1 MNILFNGIVSI
12 LQIFGLA
19 IFKFYGWVVIVGVLF
34 YMSWQNRRKSTWIDQ
49 TEHLLLRIEVP
60 KDNEKKELSAEHM
73 FASLHGILRPQSE
86 LVKEGSVQE
95 HISFEIASVANQ
107 IQFYVWVPKHLKDF
121 VEGQIYAQ
129 YPNVHISEGVED
141 YSKVEMGDRV
151 LFGTELILTKP
162 EVLPIKTFQSFEVDP
177 LAGITAVLS
186 KLEESGGEMWIQV
199 LAKPIDDT
207 WQEKGEK
214 YIESVK
220 GGKSTG
226 FLKSLGKE
234 LLELP
239 WYIISNGV
247 TGLAA
252 PGEKKKEEKKDDK
265 KEEKLTTGQSTMVKA
280 VEEKMT
286 KLGYEVK
293 IRIAYMG
300 PEQILA
306 KQRLQAIVGSFKQF
320 NTTNLNGFTTSK
332 YYDGPEFLDEYR
344 ARLFSSP
351 SYILNI
357 EELASLYHLP
367 HVSVE
372 TPNLVW
378 TTTKTAEPPPTLPTD
393 VNSGAGELSLF
404 AQTNFRGG
412 HSKFGIKRS
421 DRGRHLYV
429 IGQTGTGKSN
439 LLELLTLSDIY
450 HNQGLAIIDPHGDFA
465 TDMMQFIPEHRLED
479 VIYFNP
485 ADRDFPIA
493 FNPMEVIDPTF
504 KNHISSELV
513 GVLKR
518 LFEATSWGPRLEY
531 ILRYTILALLDYPDS
546 TLLGITRMLTEKD
559 FRKKVIKA
567 VQDPV
572 VKNFWVNEFASW
584 NDKFANEAVAP
595 VLNKVGAFTANPLV
609 RNIIGQPKSAIDLR
623 KIMDEGKILIVNLS
637 RGQVGEDN
645 AAILGALMVT
655 KIQLAAMGR
664 ASIPMD
670 MRRPFYLYVDEF
682 QNFATDSFAVILSE
696 ARKYG
701 LNLTVANQ
709 YVSQMPETVRDAVF
723 GNVGSMI
730 TFRVGANDATVIGK
744 YFEPVF
750 EPGDLIKLHNYHAFI
765 SMSINGD
772 KSSPFSGKTLAMP
785 PVEADQS
792 DRIIE
797 MSRKR
802 YANSRESVEQQITRW
817 SLSALTDTEEGVSHP
832 GSADIEPRENS
843 SIRSNQ
849 EQKPNTF
856 LGGLKNPEHHG
867 STTHPQGQG
876 RGASREGTNSHKI
889 GQNQAPNNTPKPQ
902 LVAVGANTPNN
913 ALGQQIAANEEI
925 RLRR

>member
-1 MNILFNGIVSI
+1 MNILFEAIVAI
-12 LQIFGLA
+12 LQVLGLA
-19 IFKFYGWVVIVGVLF
+19 IFKFYGWVVIVGVLA
-34 YMSWQNRRKSTWIDQ
+34 YMSWQNRRKSIWVDQ
-49 TEHLLLRIEVP
+49 TEHVLLRIEVP
-60 KDNEKKELSAEHM
+60 KENEKKELSAEQM

-86 LVKEGSVQE
+86 LTKEGSVQE
-95 HISFEIASVANQ
+95 HISFEIASVDNQ
-107 IQFYVWVPKHLKDF
+107 IQFYVWTPKHLKDF

-129 YPNVHISEGVED
+129 YPNVHISEGVDD
-141 YSKVEMGDRV
+141 YSRIELGDRV

-186 KLEESGGEMWIQV
+186 KLEEDGGEMWIQV
-199 LAKPIDDT
+199 LARPIDDT

-214 YIESVK
+214 YIKTVK
-220 GGKSTG
+220 GGPSPTFFKT
-226 FLKSLGKE
+226 LIRE

-239 WYIISNGV
+239 VYVLTNSV
-247 TGLAA
+247 TSLAA

-265 KEEKLTTGQSTMVKA
+265 KEEKLTTGQSTVVKA
-280 VEEKMT
+280 VEEKIT
-286 KLGYEVK
+286 KLGYEVR
-293 IRIAYMG
+293 IRIAYLG

-306 KQRLQAIVGSFKQF
+306 KQRLQAIVGGFKQF

-332 YYDGPEFLDEYR
+332 YFDGPDFLDEYK
-344 ARLFSSP
+344 ARLFLDGG
-351 SYILNI
+351 YILNI

-367 HVSVE
+367 HKSVE

-378 TTTKTAEPPPTLPTD
+378 TTTKTAEPPPNLPTD
-393 VNSGAGELSLF
+393 TNTDQADLSLF

-412 HSKFGIKRS
+412 RAKFGIKRA

-439 LLELLTLSDIY
+439 LLKLLTLSDIY

-485 ADRDFPIA
+485 TDRDYPIA
-493 FNPMEVIDPTF
+493 FNPMEVTDSTL

-567 VQDPV
+567 IQDPV

-623 KIMDEGKILIVNLS
+623 KIMDDGKILIVNLS

-730 TFRVGANDATVIGK
+730 TFRIGANDATIIGK

-750 EPGDLIKLHNYHAFI
+750 EPADLIKLHNYHAFI
-765 SMSINGD
+765 SMSIGGD
-772 KSSPFSGKTLAMP
+772 KSIPFSGKTLAMP
-785 PVEADQS
+785 PVES
-792 DRIIE
+792 DFSERIIDL
-797 MSRKR
+797 SRQR
-802 YANSRESVEQQITRW
+802 YANHREDVEKAITRW
-817 SLSALTDTEEGVSHP
+817 SLSALTDTESPSGPTEVS
-832 GSADIEPRENS
+832 S
-843 SIRSNQ
+843 SESPQTITVPS

-856 LGGLKNPEHHG
+856 LGALKNPEHTPHH
-867 STTHPQGQG
+867 SNDQGKG
-876 RGASREGTNSHKI
+876 REASREAAPQNKPVQEPREAQREYVNV
-889 GQNQAPNNTPKPQ
+889 GQKADSPTPEKSQSIDPNQ
-902 LVAVGANTPNN
+902 
-913 ALGQQIAANEEI
+913 EI
-925 RLRR
+925 RLR